1 MEGSGKEKAA
11 GLAGGGRWQV
21 PRRVPPGPACRFLP
35 LRNPREPAGA
45 QRK

>member
-1 MEGSGKEKAA
+1 MEGSGEEKAA

-21 PRRVPPGPACRFLP
+21 PRRVGDLPPLAATPQ
-35 LRNPREPAGA
+35 PREPAGA